1 MLVGDSDHVRNIE
14 AANKVGQSLEESQ
27 RFYDKWGPTYEQVS
41 VFLDYIF
48 LFSDLTL
55 FLIYS

>member
-1 MLVGDSDHVRNIE
+1 MLAGDSDHVRNVE

-41 VFLDYIF
+41 F
-48 LFSDLTL
+48 FSG
-55 FLIYS
+55 FICFRI

>member
-27 RFYDKWGPTYEQVS
+27 RFYDKWGPTYEQVRFFWIDL
-41 VFLDYIF
+41 FLD
-48 LFSDLTL
+48 LNLS
-55 FLIYS
+55 LIWS

>member
-1 MLVGDSDHVRNIE
+1 MLVGYSDHVRNIE

-41 VFLDYIF
+41 FFWIY
-48 LFSDLTL
+48 LFSDLTVL
-55 FLIYS
+55 FIYS